1 MYLYQMKQ
9 DILINWERKSAEN
22 QKKYKNFLNRADK
35 NKVLK
40 QLPDLHEEAFEKID
54 CLKCTNWY

>member
-1 MYLYQMKQ
+1 MAEVKL
-9 DILINWERKSAEN
+9 DNWEKRSAEH
-22 QKKYKNFLNRADK
+22 QKQYKQLLQRADK

-54 CLKCTNWY
+54 CLQCANCCKN